1 MRYRSR
7 SEKMRWTML
16 VVVLGVLG
24 VLAFFYPQEL
34 LAKKTPK
41 KAKIGNSRLPQT
53 PSPALIPGTL
63 PEMNSPGF
71 WIGRHPFPDK
81 TILNEQQINA
91 LNQAIRTDL
100 KISYDLSSYSA
111 VYPGQELLTALDRD
125 FAGVS
130 RLQLYRSCGTPVS
143 KTLLSTLKDNMD
155 TGKIPAEIKV
165 GFGFVTRS
173 ADLRA
178 LPVLEGFYRARV
190 KRDFD
195 RLQTSI
201 LDIGTPVAVL
211 HTSAN
216 GRFQYVVAP
225 HGEGWAESSR
235 IAPCSF
241 ENLRDHLKKPDFV
254 VVTSAKGDIYLNREM
269 TEFHDRARMGQRF
282 PLIRDLGDRVEISI
296 PGIARRDE
304 EPFISAFI
312 RKREVNEGYLP
323 YTPRTIIL
331 QAFEFLNDPYGWG
344 DMNGEPDCSSFI
356 RGVFATVGI
365 ELPRNS
371 AFQSRSGRPLGAF
384 EKDLSPERKIDLLTK
399 YAAGGITLLKMPGHI
414 MLYLGSVDGSPY
426 IIHGLYGYRDCLGKK
441 EVFRVVNRIVI
452 TDLNLGK
459 ATRFGP
465 FINRIDT
472 VRTIDQ

>member
-1 MRYRSR
+1 MLCRSR
-7 SEKMRWTML
+7 SEKIRWTL
-16 VVVLGVLG
+16 LAVVLG
-24 VLAFFYPQEL
+24 VLAFFYPQDL

-41 KAKIGNSRLPQT
+41 KAETGNYLLPRM

-71 WIGRHPFPDK
+71 WIGRHPFPDR
-81 TILNEQQINA
+81 TILDEQQIEA
-91 LNQAIRTDL
+91 LNHAIRTDL
-100 KISYDLSSYSA
+100 KISYDLSSYPA
-111 VYPGQELLTALDRD
+111 VYPGKELLTALNRD
-125 FAGVS
+125 LEGIS

-143 KTLLSTLKDNMD
+143 RTLLSSLKHNMD

-165 GFGFVTRS
+165 GFGFMARS
-173 ADLRA
+173 AYMRA
-178 LPVLEGFYRARV
+178 LPILEGFYRARV

-195 RLQTSI
+195 HLQTSI
-201 LDIGTPVAVL
+201 LNIGTPVAVL
-211 HTSAN
+211 HASAD
-216 GRFQYVVAP
+216 GRFRYVVAP
-225 HGEGWAESSR
+225 HGEGWTESSR
-235 IAPCSF
+235 IVPCSF
-241 ENLRDHLKKPDFV
+241 ESLRDYLQKPDFV

-282 PLIRDLGDRVEISI
+282 PLIRELDDRVEIGI
-296 PGIARRDE
+296 PSTARGGE
-304 EPFISAFI
+304 APFISAFI
-312 RKREVNEGYLP
+312 RKREVNRGYLP

-344 DMNGEPDCSSFI
+344 DMHGEPDCSSFI

-384 EKDLSPERKIDLLTK
+384 ERDLSPERKIELLNQ
-399 YAAGGITLLKMPGHI
+399 YAVGGITLLKMPGHI

-459 ATRFGP
+459 ATRIGP
-465 FINRIDT
+465 FIKRIDT